1 MKLDAAQVRHVA
13 KLARLALSPEEET
26 QYGAQLSQ
34 VLEAVEQLAAV
45 DTTGVAP
52 TVFAVSS
59 VAHTR
64 PDEARGELKVDE
76 ALSNAPQ
83 KVGTSFA
90 IPKVIE

>member
-13 KLARLALSPEEET
+13 KLARLALSPAEEA

-34 VLEAVEQLAAV
+34 VLEAVEQLSAV

-59 VAHTR
+59 VAQTR
-64 PDEARGELKVDE
+64 PDEARGELKVEE
-76 ALSNAPQ
+76 ALANAPL